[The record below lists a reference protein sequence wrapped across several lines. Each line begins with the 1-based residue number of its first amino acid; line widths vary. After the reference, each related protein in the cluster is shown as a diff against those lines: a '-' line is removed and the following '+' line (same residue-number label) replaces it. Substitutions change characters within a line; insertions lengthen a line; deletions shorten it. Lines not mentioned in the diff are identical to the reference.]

1 MQGKFYECGLRK
13 GRPVT
18 DNLFMLKC
26 ILEKFYELN
35 LHLHLLCTDFKQAYE
50 AIGRRHLYEIL
61 KEFGIPKKLVNL
73 IKMIFQDSN

>member
-1 MQGKFYECGLRK
+1 
-13 GRPVT
+13 
-18 DNLFMLKC
+18 MLKY

-35 LHLHLLCTDFKQAYE
+35 LHLHLLFIDYKQAYE
-50 AIGRRHLYEIL
+50 AINIINLYEIL